1 MIGLTYT
8 IIPMTKTTKIIST
21 LPAQKYQI
29 IYYISQHNI
38 YITED
43 PFITIYSI
51 TNHNLLFYLFLYFNL
66 TLSFIYIYIYI
77 YILDSISLQSYFFP
91 HISQVLCT
99 FKFHIIYI
107 PNPTT
112 LVPTRVNQ

>member
-66 TLSFIYIYIYI
+66 TLSFIYIYIRFHISTILFFFPI
-77 YILDSISLQSYFFP
+77 YPKSYVLLNFISFISL
-91 HISQVLCT
+91 
-99 FKFHIIYI
+99 
-107 PNPTT
+107 T
-112 LVPTRVNQ
+112 LQHWFQPGLTNK

>member
-66 TLSFIYIYIYI
+66 TLSFIYI
-77 YILDSISLQSYFFP
+77 LDSISLQSYFFSP
-91 HISQVLCT
+91 
-99 FKFHIIYI
+99 YI
-107 PNPTT
+107 PS
-112 LVPTRVNQ
+112 LMYF

>member
-77 YILDSISLQSYFFP
+77 LDSISLQSYFFSP
-91 HISQVLCT
+91 
-99 FKFHIIYI
+99 YI
-107 PNPTT
+107 PS
-112 LVPTRVNQ
+112 LMYF

>member
-77 YILDSISLQSYFFP
+77 YIRF
-91 HISQVLCT
+91 HISTIL
-99 FKFHIIYI
+99 FFSPYI
-107 PNPTT
+107 PS
-112 LVPTRVNQ
+112 LMYF

>member
-66 TLSFIYIYIYI
+66 TLSFIYI
-77 YILDSISLQSYFFP
+77 LDSISLRSYFFP
-91 HISQVLCT
+91 IYPKSYVLLNFISFISL
-99 FKFHIIYI
+99 
-107 PNPTT
+107 T
-112 LVPTRVNQ
+112 LQHWFQPGLTNK